1 MSNSSTRTTRRWA
14 GALGT
19 TGLLALALAAP
30 AAARPDPG
38 TGGLHERLNSTQL
51 HQNDTGPVPG
61 GQVPG
66 TTSADGTAYL
76 ELGAGVLAG
85 LALAGA
91 GAVVV
96 SRRRHSH
103 GHPQAA

>member
-1 MSNSSTRTTRRWA
+1 MSDNSNHTTRRWA

-19 TGLLALALAAP
+19 AGLLALALAAP

-38 TGGLHERLNSTQL
+38 TGGLHERLNSAQL
-51 HQNDTGPVPG
+51 HQNDTSPIPVPA
-61 GQVPG
+61 VPSVA
-66 TTSADGTAYL
+66 TDGTAYL

-91 GAVVV
+91 GAAVV